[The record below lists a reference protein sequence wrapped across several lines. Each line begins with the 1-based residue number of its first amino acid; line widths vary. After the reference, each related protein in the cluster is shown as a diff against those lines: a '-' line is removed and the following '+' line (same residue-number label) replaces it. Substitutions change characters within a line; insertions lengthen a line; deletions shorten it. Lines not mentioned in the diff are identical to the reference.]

1 MVRINYHMLFSQLEY
16 QNWPGR
22 GSSRNKTPAQI
33 WTAGKRLVTT
43 SCRSLMFFF
52 LIELLKKKCVDKN
65 NKIKILRTFDNPI
78 SKNRTQNKKSFLLGL
93 AVLDYFPN
101 SKRVLKVGFDT
112 YILHN
117 FSKFCHGV
125 FYQFVSFNIISRLL
139 PKIINMY
146 F

>member
-1 MVRINYHMLFSQLEY
+1 MDLQETKLLPKFGQLEKD
-16 QNWPGR
+16 WSPL
-22 GSSRNKTPAQI
+22 A
-33 WTAGKRLVTT
+33 AGPL
-43 SCRSLMFFF
+43 CFFF